1 MYSTSYN
8 KKEIEEELYNRVLPK
23 VLCKFL
29 ETDHKNIIKFE
40 DDPDS
45 TLEVQII
52 MLEKGKAVLHTRYRD
67 NRIPMARI
75 TAMLHA
81 ALYYFKGKRG
91 KK

>member
-1 MYSTSYN
+1 MYGTSYN

-45 TLEVQII
+45 TLEV
-52 MLEKGKAVLHTRYRD
+52 
-67 NRIPMARI
+67 
-75 TAMLHA
+75 
-81 ALYYFKGKRG
+81 
-91 KK
+91 